1 MEIGEGESFG
11 VVSLWDRLG
20 GAPASAA
27 VGGTIG
33 VRIRMWMGRME
44 VKSMVTSLGR
54 ARGLAEAWAD
64 LRDLD
69 VESGEGELARDRNV

>member
-1 MEIGEGESFG
+1 
-11 VVSLWDRLG
+11 
-20 GAPASAA
+20 
-27 VGGTIG
+27 
-33 VRIRMWMGRME
+33 MWMGRME

>member
-20 GAPASAA
+20 GAPAGAA
-27 VGGTIG
+27 VDGTLG
-33 VRIRMWMGRME
+33 VRIRMRMGME
-44 VKSMVTSLGR
+44 VELVVASLGR
-54 ARGLAEAWAD
+54 VRGLAEEWAN

-69 VESGEGELARDRNV
+69 VESGE